1 MYKNNIYFDKVLWRI
16 LIVLRILWHLV
27 RIASLFLL

>member
-16 LIVLRILWHLV
+16 LIVLRILWYLV
-27 RIASLFLL
+27 RIAGLFLL